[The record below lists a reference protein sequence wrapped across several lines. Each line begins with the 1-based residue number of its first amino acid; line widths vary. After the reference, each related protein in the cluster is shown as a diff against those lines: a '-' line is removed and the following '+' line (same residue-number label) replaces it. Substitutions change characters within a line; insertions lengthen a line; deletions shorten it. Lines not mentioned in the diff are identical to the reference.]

1 MARCNKSHTRFP
13 EFRIALRQTPP
24 QEESGYRKLLGW
36 EARNINVVILPRRSR
51 CLVRATGKQRRQ
63 NHQIRQR
70 KQPLVCLRARG
81 FRSSRDE
88 AQMTAAREIVQ
99 MIHADSR
106 QACYF
111 RVGKDFLA

>member
-1 MARCNKSHTRFP
+1 M
-13 EFRIALRQTPP
+13 
-24 QEESGYRKLLGW
+24 
-36 EARNINVVILPRRSR
+36 NVAVLPRRPR

-70 KQPLVCLRARG
+70 EQPLVRLRARR
-81 FRSSRDE
+81 FCSSRDE
-88 AQMTAAREIVQ
+88 AQVTAPREIVQ

-106 QACYF
+106 QTCYF

>member
-1 MARCNKSHTRFP
+1 MHG
-13 EFRIALRQTPP
+13 
-24 QEESGYRKLLGW
+24 GYHLVGS
-36 EARNINVVILPRRSR
+36 RNINVAILPRRSR

-70 KQPLVCLRARG
+70 EQPLVRLRARS
-81 FRSSRDE
+81 FRGSRDE
-88 AQMTAAREIVQ
+88 TQVTAPREIVQ

-106 QACYF
+106 QTGYF